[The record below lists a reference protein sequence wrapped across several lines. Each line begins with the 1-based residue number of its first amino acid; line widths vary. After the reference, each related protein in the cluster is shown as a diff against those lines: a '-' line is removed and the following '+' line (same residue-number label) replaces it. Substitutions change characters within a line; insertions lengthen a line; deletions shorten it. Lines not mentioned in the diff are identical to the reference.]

1 MSNNTPTNIE
11 RLSDLIDL
19 DVESGETVEIETPN
33 PTDTEVDV
41 EFAADGSAEVNYF
54 PDEET
59 MAETP
64 FDANLAEFVDEGEL
78 GALSSQL
85 MGDFEEDHALV
96 GAQKMDAFLNKFC
109 TPLLKQISR
118 WRWTIS

>member
-41 EFAADGSAEVNYF
+41 EFAADGSAAVSYTHLTL
-54 PDEET
+54 PT
-59 MAETP
+59 KA
-64 FDANLAEFVDEGEL
+64 
-78 GALSSQL
+78 
-85 MGDFEEDHALV
+85 
-96 GAQKMDAFLNKFC
+96 
-109 TPLLKQISR
+109 
-118 WRWTIS
+118 